1 MNGGHLLTVMDELR
15 QVLSTPIKA
24 YFEEERPSFDDI
36 PSAFTRVLGKGIS
49 KLFILFCIIYLI
61 LYKHY

>member
-24 YFEEERPSFDDI
+24 FMEEERPSYDDI
-36 PSAFTRVLGKGIS
+36 PSAFNKVLGKG
-49 KLFILFCIIYLI
+49 KTFFF
-61 LYKHY
+61 